1 MKQNMFRAIKR
12 VRDEHEDVKA
22 IYPIHINQAARE
34 AAEAVFEKDDR
45 IRMIELL
52 DVLDFHNYMQRS
64 YLILTDSG
72 GNNA

>member
-52 DVLDFHNYMQRS
+52 DFHNFMQRS

-72 GNNA
+72 GNNV